1 MLDIVKVEDI
11 IFESLIE
18 HINLKE
24 IELDNYDF
32 DIDSKTYYVEYNIC
46 VQEYISCE
54 STQVFENEIADAMN
68 YLLYNKDDY
77 NIDLKMRWMVKH

>member
-18 HINLKE
+18 HINLE
-24 IELDNYDF
+24 DIELDNYDF

-46 VQEYISCE
+46 VKEYISCE
-54 STQVFENEIADAMN
+54 STQVFENEITDAMN
-68 YLLYNKDDY
+68 YLLCNADGY